1 VDLTIRSAEVAE
13 LGAGVGAGVE
23 VGVGEGRARRR
34 WDIFLQLNFCI
45 PALVLLILVVAAI
58 FAPRLAPYDPLQ
70 TSLTERL
77 SPPIFA
83 GGTTAHVLGTD
94 KLGRDVL
101 SRIIFGA
108 RVSLSVSLLVILV
121 TASIGTTLGI
131 LGGYLGGFTDSLLMR
146 ITDVSL
152 AFPGILIALLLA
164 VILGPS
170 FTTVVLAISLLGW
183 APYARL
189 IRGEVLKLRHA
200 DFVLQ
205 ARIMGCSPPRIMLTH
220 IFPNVVNPL
229 LILATLSVG
238 VVILVESALS
248 YLGAGIPSPIA
259 TWGSMVSD
267 GRGLIDIAW
276 WISFFPG
283 LAIGLVVLS
292 ANFIGDW
299 LRDRLDPRL
308 RQI

>member
-1 VDLTIRSAEVAE
+1 VL
-13 LGAGVGAGVE
+13 
-23 VGVGEGRARRR
+23 
-34 WDIFLQLNFCI
+34 
-45 PALVLLILVVAAI
+45 LVLAAI
-58 FAPRLAPYDPLQ
+58 FAQQIAPYDPLQ
-70 TSLTERL
+70 TSLTARL
-77 SPPIFA
+77 QPPAFA
-83 GGTTAHVLGTD
+83 GGTPAHLLGTD

-108 RVSLSVSLLVILV
+108 RVSLSASLLVILI
-121 TASIGTTLGI
+121 TGTIGTALGI
-131 LGGYLGGFTDSLLMR
+131 LGGYLGGWVDSLLMR
-146 ITDVSL
+146 ITDISL
-152 AFPGILIALLLA
+152 AFPFILVGFLLA
-164 VILGPS
+164 VTLGPS

-189 IRGEVLKLRHA
+189 IRGEVLKLRTA

-205 ARIMGCSPPRIMLTH
+205 ARIIGCSPLRIMATH
-220 IFPNVVNPL
+220 IFPNIVNPL

-238 VVILVESALS
+238 LIILVESALS
-248 YLGAGIPSPIA
+248 YLGAGIPPPTA

-267 GRGLIDIAW
+267 GRGLIDTAW

-292 ANFIGDW
+292 GNFLGDW

-308 RQI
+308 RQL

>member
-1 VDLTIRSAEVAE
+1 MDVA
-13 LGAGVGAGVE
+13 LGRTDILVE
-23 VGVGEGRARRR
+23 AAPPRFGRR
-34 WDIFLQLNFCI
+34 WDIFLQLNFVLPVI
-45 PALVLLILVVAAI
+45 VLLLLVVSAI
-58 FAPRLAPYDPLQ
+58 FAPQLAPYDPLK

-77 SPPIFA
+77 QPPAFA
-83 GGTTAHVLGTD
+83 GGPAAHFLGTD

-101 SRIIFGA
+101 SRIIFGS
-108 RVSLSVSLLVILV
+108 RISLSVSLLVILI

-131 LGGYLGGFTDSLLMR
+131 LGGYLGGVVDSVLMR
-146 ITDVSL
+146 ITDISL
-152 AFPGILIALLLA
+152 AFPFILIGFLLA
-164 VILGPS
+164 VTMGPS
-170 FTTVVLAISLLGW
+170 ITTVVLAISLLGW

-189 IRGEVLKLRHA
+189 IRSEVLKLRNA

-205 ARIMGCSPPRIMLTH
+205 ARIVGCSPVRIMVTH

-238 VVILVESALS
+238 LIILVESALS
-248 YLGAGIPSPIA
+248 YLGAGIPPPTA

-267 GRGLIDIAW
+267 GRGLIDTAW

-283 LAIGLVVLS
+283 LAIGLVVL
-292 ANFIGDW
+292 AGNYLGDW

>member
-1 VDLTIRSAEVAE
+1 MDITIVHPELVVDEAEQQQRPA
-13 LGAGVGAGVE
+13 
-23 VGVGEGRARRR
+23 RR

-45 PALVLLILVVAAI
+45 PAAVLLLLVVAAI
-58 FAPRLAPYDPLQ
+58 FAPRFAPYDPLQ
-70 TSLTERL
+70 TTLIDRL
-77 SPPIFA
+77 KPPVFA
-83 GGTTAHVLGTD
+83 GGTEAHLLGTD

-108 RVSLSVSLLVILV
+108 RVSLSVSLLVILI
-121 TASIGTTLGI
+121 TSTIGTTLGI
-131 LGGYLGGFTDSLLMR
+131 LGGYLGGWVDALLMR
-146 ITDVSL
+146 ITDISL

-164 VILGPS
+164 VTLGPS

-189 IRGEVLKLRHA
+189 IRGEVLKLRNA

-205 ARIMGCSPPRIMLTH
+205 ARIIGCSPLRIMLTH
-220 IFPNVVNPL
+220 IFPNIINPL

-238 VVILVESALS
+238 LVILVESALS
-248 YLGAGIPSPIA
+248 YLGAGIPPPIA

-267 GRGLIDIAW
+267 GRSLIDTAW

-292 ANFIGDW
+292 GNFLGDW
-299 LRDRLDPRL
+299 VRDRLDPRL

>member
-1 VDLTIRSAEVAE
+1 VL
-13 LGAGVGAGVE
+13 L
-23 VGVGEGRARRR
+23 
-34 WDIFLQLNFCI
+34 
-45 PALVLLILVVAAI
+45 LLILAAI

-70 TSLTERL
+70 TSLTDRL
-77 SPPIFA
+77 KPPAFA
-83 GGTTAHVLGTD
+83 GGSEAHLLGTD

-108 RVSLSVSLLVILV
+108 RVSLSVSLLVILI
-121 TASIGTTLGI
+121 TSIVGTTLGI
-131 LGGYLGGFTDSLLMR
+131 LGGYLGGWVDSLLMR
-146 ITDVSL
+146 ITDISL
-152 AFPGILIALLLA
+152 AFPGILVALLLA
-164 VILGPS
+164 VTLGPS

-189 IRGEVLKLRHA
+189 IRGEVLKLRNA

-205 ARIMGCSPPRIMLTH
+205 ARIIGCSPQRIMLTH

-229 LILATLSVG
+229 LILATLSIG
-238 VVILVESALS
+238 LIILVESALS
-248 YLGAGIPSPIA
+248 YLGAGIPPPVA

-267 GRGLIDIAW
+267 GRSLIDTAW

-292 ANFIGDW
+292 GNFLGDW